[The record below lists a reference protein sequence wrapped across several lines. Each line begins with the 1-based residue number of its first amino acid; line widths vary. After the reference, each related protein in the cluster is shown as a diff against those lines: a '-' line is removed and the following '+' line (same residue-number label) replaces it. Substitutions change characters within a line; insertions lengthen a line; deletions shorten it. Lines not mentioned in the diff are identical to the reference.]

1 MNMTGILSGKHG
13 RRDFLKGGLI
23 AGVAAIGGSSLIDR
37 FGNPL
42 GSKAYAAEPQRGGM
56 LVHGVQGGSAGDSLD
71 PFKVLSAA
79 DYARFTALYETLW
92 LPSAEYTI
100 DPWLIESGE
109 PNATLDEWTVR
120 LKKGIQFHHG
130 KTLTAD
136 DVIYSAQRLLNP
148 ATGSLYAG
156 LLSLLDLKETKKLD
170 DYTVR
175 FKLKSGMICFPE
187 AASLAL
193 AIVPTD
199 FDLAKPVGTGPF
211 KLESF
216 VPGQQSVMVRNENYW
231 RNGRPYADGITHVNF
246 NDETARVNA
255 LQSGQINMAD
265 FVSFP
270 LIRVLEKDPNLKI
283 NRSETVSFIPLNMR
297 VDQKPYE
304 DVRIREAMK
313 LLVDREAMVKGAYL
327 GEGRVA
333 NDLYAPLDP
342 LFNHDLPQR
351 QYDPD
356 KAKFLLKQAGREN
369 LQIELTTSDLGSG
382 VLSST
387 EIYAAQ
393 AKKVGVDVKLNKVD
407 SAAFYGDQ
415 YGQWGFSPNLQPP
428 YNYFVT
434 AMQGDGP
441 TSSFNLSHFDDKEFS
456 SLYFKAV
463 AEPNDASRTS
473 MAHRMQEIQY
483 ERGGTIIWGFQNS
496 VDFTRGVGGIE
507 KDVSGFSTYR
517 SADLWVE
524 NQ

>member
-1 MNMTGILSGKHG
+1 MTLSSNRKLG
-13 RRDFLKGGLI
+13 RRDFLKGSLA
-23 AGVAAIGGSSLIDR
+23 AGAALVGGATLVDLSGR
-37 FGNPL
+37 PL
-42 GSKAYAAEPQRGGM
+42 VSAARAAEPKRGGM
-56 LVHGVQGGSAGDSLD
+56 LIHGIQGGSAGDSLD

-79 DYARFTALYETLW
+79 DYARFSALYETLW
-92 LPSAEYTI
+92 LASSSYSI

-109 PNATLDEWTVR
+109 PNATLDEWTIR

-136 DVIYSAQRLLNP
+136 DVIYSAQRCLDP
-148 ATGSLYAG
+148 ATGAIYGG
-156 LLSLLDLKETKKLD
+156 LLATLDLKETKKLD
-170 DYTVR
+170 ERTVR

-193 AIVPTD
+193 PIVPTD

-211 KLESF
+211 KVQSF

-231 RNGRPYADGITHVNF
+231 RDGRPYADGITHVDF
-246 NDETARVNA
+246 NDETARINA

-270 LIRVLEKDPNLKI
+270 LIRVLAADQNLQI

-297 VDQKPYE
+297 VDQKPYQ
-304 DVRIREAMK
+304 DVRVREALK

-327 GEGRVA
+327 GEGRIA

-342 LFNHDLPQR
+342 LFNADLPQR
-351 QYDPD
+351 QHDPD
-356 KAKFLLKQAGREN
+356 KAKFLLKQAGFDS

-387 EIYAAQ
+387 ELYATQ
-393 AKKVGVDVKLNKVD
+393 ARAAGVDVKLNKVD
-407 SAAFYGDQ
+407 SAAFYGPQ
-415 YGQWGFSPNLQPP
+415 YGQWAFSPNLQPP

-434 AMQGDGP
+434 LMQADGP
-441 TSSFNLSHFDDKEFS
+441 TSTLNLSHFQDEEFTG
-456 SLYFKAV
+456 LYGKAV
-463 AEPNDASRTS
+463 AEPDDAKRKS

-483 ERGGTIIWGFQNS
+483 EKGGTIIWGFQNS
-496 VDFTRGVGGIE
+496 VDFTRGVGGISP
-507 KDVSGFSTYR
+507 DVSGFSTYR
-517 SADLWVE
+517 SADLWLE
-524 NQ
+524 DQ